1 MNPVAVNSAISKI
14 GQIQEAR
21 QTAAKTSSVS
31 AAEPSGALG
40 FAELINNYVQQT
52 NVAQR
57 ASDSAIESFATGKSE
72 NVQQVVLAMANA
84 EVSFQMFMEIR
95 NKLIDS
101 YNELMR
107 MQF

>member
-1 MNPVAVNSAISKI
+1 MNPVAANSAISKI
-14 GQIQEAR
+14 GQLQEAR
-21 QTAAKTSSVS
+21 HNVAKPSSGS
-31 AAEPSGALG
+31 AAEPSVVYG
-40 FAELINNYVQQT
+40 FADLIQNYVQQT

>member
-1 MNPVAVNSAISKI
+1 MNPVAVNSAISQI

-21 QTAAKTSSVS
+21 HAGATPQAESAGKQT
-31 AAEPSGALG
+31 GAVG
-40 FAELINNYVQQT
+40 FADLIQNYVEQT
-52 NVAQR
+52 NVAQQ
-57 ASDSAIESFATGKSE
+57 ASDAAIEDFATGKSE
-72 NVQQVVLAMANA
+72 NVQTVVLAMANA